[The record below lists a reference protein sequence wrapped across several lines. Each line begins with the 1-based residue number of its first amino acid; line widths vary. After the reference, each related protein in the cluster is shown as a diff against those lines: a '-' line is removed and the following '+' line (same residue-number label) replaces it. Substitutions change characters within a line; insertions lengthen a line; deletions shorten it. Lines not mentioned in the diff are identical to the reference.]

1 MNFGQ
6 AIERLNIGGRVR
18 RAGWNGKGMWLQQF
32 SRSEFVT
39 VDAEPG
45 ERVDI
50 KSQGYTSHI
59 DDDRTVDHIGII
71 DSNNEFRPIC
81 DFLLMKTAD
90 NKVIPWL
97 ASQADVLA
105 QDWEEAA

>member
-6 AIERLNIGGRVR
+6 AIEKLNSGGRVR
-18 RAGWNGKGMWLQQF
+18 RAGWNGKGMWLGKF
-32 SRSEFVT
+32 SRTEFVT

-45 ERVDI
+45 EKVDI
-50 KSQGYTSHI
+50 ESQGYTSHI
-59 DDDRTVDHIGII
+59 DDDDLIDHIGII
-71 DSNNEFRPIC
+71 EGRTFYPLC
-81 DFLLMKTAD
+81 DFIVMKTAD